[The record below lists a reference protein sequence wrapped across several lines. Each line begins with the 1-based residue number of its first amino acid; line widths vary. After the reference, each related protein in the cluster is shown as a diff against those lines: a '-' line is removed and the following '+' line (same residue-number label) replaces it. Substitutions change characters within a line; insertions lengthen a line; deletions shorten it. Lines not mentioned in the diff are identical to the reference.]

1 MKTAHL
7 AFLRTETVALV
18 WLSHCFSGNRWSI
31 GPNLLVPS
39 GKLMGHVIE
48 LERVVAST
56 NPKKA
61 VSLHMKPTDYPCW
74 AVACLPNVSTTVFG
88 KRIISDFLLLSDL
101 YRLLSSALKHSI
113 QGSQIRVSGP
123 LRVSSE
129 PGFCSLARATH
140 FRLRINSLLFQGL
153 CFASSS
159 PKIDPTKNFPTDL
172 LNAYLMCQV
181 LGKT

>member
-1 MKTAHL
+1 
-7 AFLRTETVALV
+7 
-18 WLSHCFSGNRWSI
+18 
-31 GPNLLVPS
+31 
-39 GKLMGHVIE
+39 MGHVIE

-159 PKIDPTKNFPTDL
+159 PKICEHSYQIQQKDRIVRTP
-172 LNAYLMCQV
+172 AYFWVRTQAEHWAVSLYRKWGQ
-181 LGKT
+181 GRGG